1 MTTSVKHGNFT
12 ESERHISN
20 EAYRRYLLD
29 DENSIYEESGEFSRV
44 NMVMGML
51 AKMYEEDGGPE
62 KVQEFLKSTSRIE
75 KSSNRR
81 NHSGPG
87 MAHRL

>member
-1 MTTSVKHGNFT
+1 MTTLVKHGNFT

-29 DENSIYEESGEFSRV
+29 DENSLHDESGEFSRV

-51 AKMYEEDGGPE
+51 AKMYEEDNGPE
-62 KVQEFLKSTSRIE
+62 KVQKFLQGYEQSR
-75 KSSNRR
+75 KKQN
-81 NHSGPG
+81 
-87 MAHRL
+87 

>member
-29 DENSIYEESGEFSRV
+29 DENSIYDENGEFSRV
-44 NMVMGML
+44 NMAATML
-51 AKMYEEDGGPE
+51 AKMYEEDNGPE
-62 KVQEFLKSTSRIE
+62 KVQKFLQEYEQSR
-75 KSSNRR
+75 KKQN
-81 NHSGPG
+81 
-87 MAHRL
+87 

>member
-1 MTTSVKHGNFT
+1 MTTSHTHGNFT

-20 EAYRRYLLD
+20 EAFRRYLLD
-29 DENSIYEESGEFSRV
+29 DENALYDENGDFSRV

-62 KVQEFLKSTSRIE
+62 KAQEFLE
-75 KSSNRR
+75 EYEQNRKKQQ
-81 NHSGPG
+81 
-87 MAHRL
+87 

>member
-29 DENSIYEESGEFSRV
+29 DENSIYDESGEFSRV
-44 NMVMGML
+44 NMTAAML
-51 AKMYEEDGGPE
+51 AKMYEEDNGPE
-62 KVQEFLKSTSRIE
+62 KVQKFFEEYEQSR
-75 KSSNRR
+75 KKQN
-81 NHSGPG
+81 
-87 MAHRL
+87 

>member
-1 MTTSVKHGNFT
+1 MTTSHTHGNFT

-29 DENSIYEESGEFSRV
+29 DENALYDENGDFSRV

-62 KVQEFLKSTSRIE
+62 KVQDFLE
-75 KSSNRR
+75 EYEQNRKKQQ
-81 NHSGPG
+81 
-87 MAHRL
+87 

>member
-29 DENSIYEESGEFSRV
+29 DENALYDENGEFSRV
-44 NMVMGML
+44 NMITGML

-62 KVQEFLKSTSRIE
+62 KVQKLVK
-75 KSSNRR
+75 K
-81 NHSGPG
+81 HLLPKKV
-87 MAHRL
+87 

>member
-1 MTTSVKHGNFT
+1 MTTSHTHGNFT

-29 DENSIYEESGEFSRV
+29 DENALYDETGDFSRV

-62 KVQEFLKSTSRIE
+62 KVQEFLE
-75 KSSNRR
+75 EYEQNRK
-81 NHSGPG
+81 NQQ
-87 MAHRL
+87 

>member
-1 MTTSVKHGNFT
+1 MTTSHTHGNFT

-29 DENSIYEESGEFSRV
+29 DENSLYDENGDFSRV
-44 NMVMGML
+44 NMVKGML

-62 KVQEFLKSTSRIE
+62 KVQEFLE
-75 KSSNRR
+75 EYEQNRKKQQ
-81 NHSGPG
+81 
-87 MAHRL
+87 